1 LANFTSE
8 RINSSSRLIRDAVEL
23 GSKNYH
29 IHALVELDITNA
41 RKHLK
46 EHSREGNRL
55 SLTSYIIKA
64 CALAVKEDVSIQ
76 SFATRSKTITPQ
88 DVDFWLPIETK
99 TNDVYQLTN
108 MLIRST
114 DAKSIGEIDN
124 RLKDLRPSLSDNELL
139 FAKLPTF
146 LRKFL
151 YAFWLRSPK
160 HRQAYFGTLYFSSI
174 MNYSADRRTWGIPLP
189 FHSLGI
195 FIGTAS
201 KRLVQTKVGTE
212 ERDVLQVTVSCDH
225 RVNNGGDMGRFVHRL
240 KHQLENVNLLDDEV

>member
-1 LANFTSE
+1 MASFTSE

-41 RKHLK
+41 RKHQK
-46 EHSREGNRL
+46 NHNKKGNRL

-64 CALAVKEDVSIQ
+64 CALAVRQDTRIQ
-76 SFATRSKTITPQ
+76 SFATRSKTITPHE
-88 DVDFWLPIETK
+88 VDFWLPVEVK
-99 TNDVYQLTN
+99 VNDEHHLSN
-108 MLIRST
+108 LLIRST
-114 DAKSIGEIDN
+114 DEKSIAAIDN
-124 RLKDLRPSLSDNELL
+124 RLKDVTLNSKSNEQFL
-139 FAKLPTF
+139 AKLPKPI
-146 LRKFL
+146 RKLL

-160 HRQAYFGTLYFSSI
+160 HRKAYFGTLYFSSI

-201 KRLVQTKVGTE
+201 KRLIQTKAGIE

-240 KHQLENVNLLDDEV
+240 KHQLENVNLLEDED